1 MADSSFYFSALY
13 PFQDEVLR
21 LVKEAKTGFHLTG
34 GTALSRGYLQHRFSD
49 DLDLFVN
56 FDAHFGEWSNR
67 VVDTFWRLGDWKTEV
82 ILREEYF
89 VRAVL
94 TREGVALKVEMVNDV
109 GSRVGDVRDHPV
121 LGRLDSAENI
131 LANKLTALIG
141 REESRDLADVWGLCT
156 TLGLSINEAIHG
168 AQSKSSGIYPVDLA
182 RRLCGATLEDWE
194 AVSWIQP
201 APDPKRYLS
210 ELRAVGESLILPDAD
225 TSGAPASE

>member
-1 MADSSFYFSALY
+1 MADSSFYFTILY
-13 PFQDEVLR
+13 PFQDDVLR
-21 LVKEAKTGFHLTG
+21 LVKEAKTGIHLTG
-34 GTALSRGYLQHRFSD
+34 GTALSRGYLNHRFSD

-67 VVDTFWRLGDWKTEV
+67 VVDTFWRLGDWKTDV

-94 TREGVALKVEMVNDV
+94 TRGEVTLKVEMVNDV
-109 GSRVGDVRDHPV
+109 GSRVGDVRDHPI

-141 REESRDLADVWGLCT
+141 REESRDLADVWGLGT
-156 TLGLSINEAIHG
+156 TLGLSVNEAILG

-182 RRLCGATLEDWE
+182 RRLCSATLEDWE
-194 AVSWIQP
+194 SVLWIEP
-201 APDPKRYLS
+201 APDPERYLS
-210 ELRAVGESLILPDAD
+210 ELQALGEQLILPDTD
-225 TSGAPASE
+225 RRDVS

>member
-1 MADSSFYFSALY
+1 MADSSFYFSVLY
-13 PFQDEVLR
+13 PFQDDVLR
-21 LVKEAKTGFHLTG
+21 LVKEAKTGFYLTG
-34 GTALSRGYLQHRFSD
+34 GTALSRGYLKHRFSD

-67 VVDTFWRLGDWKTEV
+67 VIDTFWRLGDWKTEV

-89 VRAVL
+89 VRALL
-94 TREGVALKVEMVNDV
+94 TRGEVTLKVEMVNDI

-121 LGRLDSAENI
+121 LERLDSAENI

-141 REESRDLADVWGLCT
+141 RDESRDLADVWGLCT
-156 TLGLSINEAIHG
+156 TLGLSINEAILG

-182 RRLCGATLEDWE
+182 RRLCSATLEDWE

-201 APDPKRYLS
+201 APDAAQYLS
-210 ELRAVGESLILPDAD
+210 DMQSLGERLILPPTDSTA
-225 TSGAPASE
+225 E

>member
-1 MADSSFYFSALY
+1 MADSSFYFNFLY
-13 PFQDEVLR
+13 PFQDDVLR
-21 LVKEAKTGFHLTG
+21 LVKEAKTGFYLTG
-34 GTALSRGYLQHRFSD
+34 GTALSRGYLKHRFSD

-56 FDAHFGEWSNR
+56 FDTHFGEWSNR
-67 VVDTFWRLGDWKTEV
+67 VVDTFWRLGEWKTEV

-94 TREGVALKVEMVNDV
+94 TRDELTLKVEMINDV

-156 TLGLSINEAIHG
+156 TLGLSISDAITG
-168 AQSKSSGIYPVDLA
+168 AQSKSSGIYPLDLA
-182 RRLCGATLEDWE
+182 RRLCGGTREDWE
-194 AVSWIQP
+194 EVLWIKP
-201 APDPKRYLS
+201 APDPERYLS
-210 ELRAVGESLILPDAD
+210 ELQALGQQLILPTAD
-225 TSGAPASE
+225 GA

>member
-1 MADSSFYFSALY
+1 MADSSFYFSVLY
-13 PFQDEVLR
+13 PFQDDVLR
-21 LVKEAKTGFHLTG
+21 LVNEAKTGFHLTG
-34 GTALSRGYLQHRFSD
+34 GTALSRGYLKHRFSD

-56 FDAHFGEWSNR
+56 FDAHFSEWSNR
-67 VVDTFWRLGDWKTEV
+67 VVDTFWRLADWKTEV

-89 VRAVL
+89 VRSVL
-94 TREGVALKVEMVNDV
+94 TRGEVILKVEMVNDV

-156 TLGLSINEAIHG
+156 TLRLSINEAILG

-182 RRLCGATLEDWE
+182 RRLCSATLEDWE
-194 AVSWIQP
+194 AVSWIEP
-201 APDPKRYLS
+201 APDPEQYLS
-210 ELRAVGESLILPDAD
+210 ELQSLGEQLILPDRNKTDA
-225 TSGAPASE
+225 G

>member
-1 MADSSFYFSALY
+1 MADSSFYFSVLY

-34 GTALSRGYLQHRFSD
+34 GTALSRGYLKHRFSD

-67 VVDTFWRLGDWKTEV
+67 VVDTFWRLGAWNTEV

-94 TREGVALKVEMVNDV
+94 TRGEVTLKVEMVNDV

-156 TLGLSINEAIHG
+156 FLGLSINEAILG

-182 RRLCGATLEDWE
+182 RRLCSATREDWE
-194 AVSWIQP
+194 AVSWIEP
-201 APDPKRYLS
+201 APDPEQYLA
-210 ELRAVGESLILPDAD
+210 ELRSLGEQLILPATERTDA
-225 TSGAPASE
+225 E